1 MDESAE
7 VVISSLRLGDD
18 QDGSLFTNSNW
29 FTFDGE
35 RSINDRLA
43 ASIPSSSPNS
53 EETSLETEETNYGK
67 DIDTEDQMETVYLGN
82 GAIEEAKSTVELH
95 INELHHV
102 SGGLLLRDIESDVFG
117 DISLVN
123 EIAEKSEQ
131 IVFPSS
137 VEWDKAVE
145 ELCEEIPC
153 KNVVWDKDDDLP
165 EPGADLEIRPKK
177 QFDAERE
184 VKRKAYEKSKN
195 SPEGYPKGQILAFK
209 LKKIPGDCDTV
220 QNGGDKVYHTDGADK
235 EGASNATEKSSVGHK
250 DKLLDNKKD
259 MSEEKSD
266 DAEELQGVDA
276 GDTTQSVGKD
286 DKSLSDN
293 NQDIMLREDI
303 KKNSQKL
310 VQCSAGVQKMLATM
324 GLMIMVIWN
333 LVGTKGGSIRICPV

>member
-1 MDESAE
+1 
-7 VVISSLRLGDD
+7 
-18 QDGSLFTNSNW
+18 
-29 FTFDGE
+29 
-35 RSINDRLA
+35 
-43 ASIPSSSPNS
+43 
-53 EETSLETEETNYGK
+53 
-67 DIDTEDQMETVYLGN
+67 
-82 GAIEEAKSTVELH
+82 
-95 INELHHV
+95 
-102 SGGLLLRDIESDVFG
+102 
-117 DISLVN
+117 
-123 EIAEKSEQ
+123 
-131 IVFPSS
+131 
-137 VEWDKAVE
+137 
-145 ELCEEIPC
+145 
-153 KNVVWDKDDDLP
+153 
-165 EPGADLEIRPKK
+165 
-177 QFDAERE
+177 

-250 DKLLDNKKD
+250 DKLLNNKKD